1 MAASRRSN
9 LNCFHFLMVFNA
21 QEAFMG
27 STPERL
33 WRRRG
38 ALLRTEALAG
48 TVASHADDRQ
58 AQRLGNWLMA
68 DDKNQRENMLVVEDI
83 CQRMQGRPARWK
95 SCRRRLSVCGKY
107 SISGAVFGP
116 SWRSLTMPAAFISS
130 SPRRRLLVYR
140 AGLRWILSP
149 VMSFL
154 PAAGMQA
161 PPAICRWRKA
171 NFAFLCVRRKS
182 NSVRSDSTPV
192 RGSSA
197 VPTRSRSGRKLKIKP
212 RDCVRYCCQKYREND
227 AYQNGNS
234 LLYLYLASIFDTG
247 QIHVCKRI

>member
-38 ALLRTEALAG
+38 PLLRTEALAG

-83 CQRMQGRPARWK
+83 CQRMQGETRALEVLPPQIVRF
-95 SCRRRLSVCGKY
+95 GKY
-107 SISGAVFGP
+107 SICGAVFGP

-182 NSVRSDSTPV
+182 NSVRSDSTPG

-197 VPTRSRSGRKLKIKP
+197 VPTRSRSGRKLKIKL
-212 RDCVRYCCQKYREND
+212 RDCVRYC
-227 AYQNGNS
+227 
-234 LLYLYLASIFDTG
+234 
-247 QIHVCKRI
+247 